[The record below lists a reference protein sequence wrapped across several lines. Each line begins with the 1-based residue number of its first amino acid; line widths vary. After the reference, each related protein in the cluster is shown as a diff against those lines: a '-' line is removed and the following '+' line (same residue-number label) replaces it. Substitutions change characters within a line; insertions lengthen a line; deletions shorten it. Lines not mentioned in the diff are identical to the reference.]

1 MGKITMGTIYKLYVS
16 GFDGTTF
23 EKISSVAVWILTLA
37 AIAGIIVGI
46 LYGAKVL
53 GGGGGGGGS
62 STPTPEPTL
71 SQAQIDAHKIT
82 LEGYKTAFTDLSY
95 DETATSA
102 ITSSTIGSLSDFVNN
117 KIAIAREAAVT
128 TEQINNALTA
138 AITAATNSITSDLS
152 NITYDTI
159 GGQTEQKYVTVFIN
173 NFKILASA

>member
-1 MGKITMGTIYKLYVS
+1 MGKITMGKIYKLYVS
-16 GFDGTTF
+16 NFDGTIY
-23 EKISSVAVWILTLA
+23 EKISSVLVWILTLGT
-37 AIAGIIVGI
+37 IVGIIVGI
-46 LYGAKVL
+46 LYRAKVL
-53 GGGGGGGGS
+53 GGGGGGGGGG
-62 STPTPEPTL
+62 TPKPTL
-71 SQAQIDAHKIT
+71 SQAQIDAQITT

-102 ITSSTIGSLSDFVNN
+102 ITSSTIGSLSGFVNN

>member
-1 MGKITMGTIYKLYVS
+1 MGKITMGKIYNLYFRKIIY
-16 GFDGTTF
+16 GNIY
-23 EKISSVAVWILTLA
+23 EKISSVLVWILTLA
-37 AIAGIIVGI
+37 AIVGIIVGI

-53 GGGGGGGGS
+53 GGGGGGS
-62 STPTPEPTL
+62 SIPTPKPTL

-102 ITSSTIGSLSDFVNN
+102 ITSSTIGSLSGFVNN

-138 AITAATNSITSDLS
+138 AIIAATNSITSDLS